1 MYSKAWGWRL
11 IVVLLAMAA
20 PISGAEPA
28 SAEELVVDNA
38 NLSVQVSGPGSPRP
52 YLLASRGQTTCIVQR
67 RLARDGLLA
76 RSRR

>member
-28 SAEELVVDNA
+28 SAEELVVDNT
-38 NLSVQVSGPGSPRP
+38 NLDTVGEV
-52 YLLASRGQTTCIVQR
+52 GQTASGC
-67 RLARDGLLA
+67 
-76 RSRR
+76 